1 MPRCCDFSPCFFE
14 GALES
19 SLAVEALSAPRGAAA
34 AAVLPE
40 PQPQPDHDVAGKAAA
55 AAEGA
60 EAAAT
65 KIQAGSRGMMSR
77 NK

>member
-1 MPRCCDFSPCFFE
+1 MLRGLPGSPDD
-14 GALES
+14 G
-19 SLAVEALSAPRGAAA
+19 RGPTPSHFDTEPDIS
-34 AAVLPE
+34 VILTE

>member
-1 MPRCCDFSPCFFE
+1 VLRLFPLFFRR
-14 GALES
+14 GFES